1 MKQWE
6 GLTTMPN
13 TQQCKNFINTIAPI
27 IQREAFA
34 RGYCTP
40 SAIIA
45 QACLESR
52 YGFSGLAQYHNYHGL
67 KCGSSWRG
75 ASVNMATKEEF
86 TPGIKSNTRDN
97 FRVFANMTE
106 GVKGYF
112 DFINTNRYKN
122 LKTAKTAAQYLQLIK
137 NDGYATSST
146 YVNDVLNCCRKWDLF
161 RFDIE
166 PENKSNNINDEIV
179 AQRVINGEFGNGE
192 ERKARLIAA
201 GYNPETIQ
209 KIVNK
214 LLNKK

>member
-1 MKQWE
+1 
-6 GLTTMPN
+6 MPN
-13 TQQCKNFINTIAPI
+13 TQQCKNFINIIAPI

-34 RGYCTP
+34 RGYVTP

-52 YGFSGLAQYHNYHGL
+52 YGFSGLAKYHNYFGL

-75 ASVNMATKEEF
+75 ASVNMGTKEEY
-86 TPGIKSNTRDN
+86 TPGIKTNVRDN
-97 FRVFANMTE
+97 FRSFPNMVE

-112 DFINTNRYKN
+112 DFINTKRYQN
-122 LKTAKTAAQYLQLIK
+122 LKTATTAREYLQLIK

-146 YVNDVLNCCRKWDLF
+146 YVNDVLNTCRKWDLF
-161 RFDIE
+161 QYDIQ
-166 PENKSNNINDEIV
+166 PETQINNLCDEYA

-201 GYNPETIQ
+201 GYNPNKIQ

-214 LLNKK
+214 LLSKK